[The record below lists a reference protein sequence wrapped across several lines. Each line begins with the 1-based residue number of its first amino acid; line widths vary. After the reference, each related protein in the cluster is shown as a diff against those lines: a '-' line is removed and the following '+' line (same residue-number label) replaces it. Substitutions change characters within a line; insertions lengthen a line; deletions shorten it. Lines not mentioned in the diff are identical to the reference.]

1 MNIIVALIVI
11 ALVAWAI
18 IKNVKPQTV
27 LIFGG
32 LLLMIF
38 SYLFGYKTGFVPAKM
53 STGIPFFDM
62 FVYIKKTMASDI
74 AGLGLTIMVG
84 AGFAKYMDYIGA
96 SSRMVEVA
104 MQPLKKLNAPYVVN
118 AAGFAVCML
127 MSLAIQSASAL
138 SMLTMVTVFPI
149 LIRLGVSKV
158 AAASVVATGHLLDIG
173 PAAATSLV
181 VVKVADVSINK
192 FFVEHQLPVYFI
204 AGAIVTTVHYFWQK
218 HLDKK
223 EGLMGQLS
231 DEEVNVD
238 LSKSKS
244 KEVLNPPGPNAYMIL
259 PALPLIMILTFSEYG
274 LKAYKM
280 DIITAMLISFT
291 VAMIF
296 EVIRYRDYV
305 KVAASIQQ
313 FFSGMGNMFAVTVTL
328 VTAAQV
334 FAYGITCTG
343 FVDALIKATQSSG
356 LSVNL
361 ITIGICALIIAISI
375 VTGSGVAAMYS
386 FAPIIPEFAAGIG
399 ANTLTILQAMQNAA
413 SLGRLISPVAAVIVI
428 VAGIAGVSP
437 IDLVKRNSLP
447 IAVGIIV
454 TMASVLIMF

>member
-11 ALVAWAI
+11 VLVAWAI

-27 LIFGG
+27 LVFGG

-38 SYLFGYKTGFVPAKM
+38 SYVFGYKTGFVPDKQ
-53 STGIPFFDM
+53 STGLPLLDM
-62 FVYIKKTMASDI
+62 FVYIRQTMASDI

-104 MQPLKKLNAPYVVN
+104 MQPLKRLNAPYVVN

-149 LIRLGVSKV
+149 LINLGVSRV

-181 VVKVADVSINK
+181 IVKVADIGINK
-192 FFVEHQLPVYFI
+192 FFVEYQLPVYFI
-204 AGAIVTTVHYFWQK
+204 AGTIVTIVHYFWQK

-223 EGLMGQLS
+223 EYS
-231 DEEVNVD
+231 NVAD
-238 LSKSKS
+238 KGMPIDIDISKSKG
-244 KEVLNPPGPNAYMIL
+244 EELNPPGPNVYMIL
-259 PALPLIMILTFSEYG
+259 PALPLILILTFSEYG
-274 LKAYKM
+274 LKGYKI
-280 DIITAMLISFT
+280 DIITAMLVSFT
-291 VAMIF
+291 VSMIF
-296 EVIRYRDYV
+296 EVIRYKDFV
-305 KVAASIQQ
+305 KVAASIQK
-313 FFSGMGNMFAVTVTL
+313 FFAGMGHMFAVTVTL

-343 FVDALIKATQSSG
+343 FVNALIKGTQSLG

-361 ITIGICALIIAISI
+361 ITIGICGLIIAISI

-386 FAPIIPEFAAGIG
+386 FAPIIPPFAAGIG

-413 SLGRLISPVAAVIVI
+413 SLGRLISPVAAVIII

-437 IDLVKRNSLP
+437 IALVKRNSLP
-447 IAVGIIV
+447 ICVAIVV

>member
-1 MNIIVALIVI
+1 MNIIVTLIVI
-11 ALVAWAI
+11 SLVAWAI
-18 IKNVKPQTV
+18 IKNIKPQTV
-27 LIFGG
+27 LVFGG
-32 LLLMIF
+32 LILMIF
-38 SYLFGYKTGFVPAKM
+38 SYLFGYKTGFVPANQ
-53 STGIPFFDM
+53 STGLPFFDM
-62 FVYIKKTMASDI
+62 FVYIKRTMASDI

-118 AAGFAVCML
+118 AAGFTVCMI

-149 LIRLGVSKV
+149 LINLGVSRV

-181 VVKVADVSINK
+181 VVKVADVGINK
-192 FFVEHQLPVYFI
+192 FFVEYQLPVYFI
-204 AGAIVTTVHYFWQK
+204 ACVIVTIVHYFWQK

-223 EGLMGQLS
+223 EGLYGLES
-231 DEEVNVD
+231 NVAVEVD
-238 LSKSKS
+238 ISKSKG
-244 KEVLNPPGPNAYMIL
+244 EELNPPGPNVYMIL
-259 PALPLIMILTFSEYG
+259 PALPLILILTFSEYG
-274 LKAYKM
+274 LKGYKM

-291 VAMIF
+291 TAMLF
-296 EVIRYRDYV
+296 ELVRYRDYV
-305 KVAASIQQ
+305 KVAGSIQK
-313 FFSGMGNMFAVTVTL
+313 FFAGMGQMFAVTVTL

-343 FVDALIKATQSSG
+343 FVDALIKGTQNMG

-361 ITIGICALIIAISI
+361 ITIGICALIIAISV

-386 FAPIIPEFAAGIG
+386 FAPIIPPFAAGIG

-413 SLGRLISPVAAVIVI
+413 SLGRLVSPVAAVIII

-437 IDLVKRNSLP
+437 IALVKRNSLP
-447 IAVGIIV
+447 IAVAIVV
-454 TMASVLIMF
+454 TMTAVLVMF